1 MKFNQILVEQDD
13 KFSALSKCKST
24 EDILRSIIYKTDKIL
39 NKYYPHSYYA
49 KRRLEYLTNDENESH
64 IIMVQE
70 LFRNRNLLNY
80 LLEFEEQVR
89 QFIEVE
95 RPKYIRKYNVT
106 ETMKNTC
113 MLEYV
118 STLTTIDN
126 EIRMLV
132 NEMLVFR

>member
-13 KFSALSKCKST
+13 KFSALSKCEST
-24 EDILRSIIYKTDKIL
+24 EDILRSIIYKTGKIL

-49 KRRLEYLTNDENESH
+49 KRRLEYLTKDENESH
-64 IIMVQE
+64 IIVVQE
-70 LFRNRNLLNY
+70 LFRKENLLNY

-113 MLEYV
+113 MLEYI

-132 NEMLVFR
+132 NEMFVFR